1 MKTYIKT
8 TPRYYDV
15 YTFFRET
22 TNHKHPVDVVFKK
35 TVSQDVI
42 KSISKCTAEMVADIE
57 VGAKPYTDGY
67 GNACASP
74 VIYVNKVYSVEARYS
89 IKADN
94 PKDPKEPKEPKEDL
108 QF

>member
-8 TPRYYDV
+8 TPRYYDI

-22 TNHKHPVDVVFKK
+22 TNYKHPVDVVFKK
-35 TVSQDVI
+35 TVSQDII

-57 VGAKPYTDGY
+57 VGAKPYTDNE
-67 GNACASP
+67 GNTKASP

-89 IKADN
+89 IEADK
-94 PKDPKEPKEPKEDL
+94 PKDSKEELP
-108 QF
+108 F